1 MFYKS
6 MIRKILK
13 NLTVELWDRKPST
26 TQRKQ
31 PKWLILSLSLSLLS
45 GPGWI
50 DLNKLTETLPMRTN
64 YNKKMF
70 NNNNNNKK
78 REREREKKLAWCR
91 CTQLY
96 DELIE
101 QSDNVASS
109 QAAIS
114 VGTDSPPHF
123 EINWARGWLPMASN
137 GVQWRGR
144 GGCIGVA
151 RFSLKKQ
158 MQRCNYISPL
168 WSPYCVIPSG
178 EKCP

>member
-137 GVQWRGR
+137 GVQWRPMASN
-144 GGCIGVA
+144 GVA
-151 RFSLKKQ
+151 GG
-158 MQRCNYISPL
+158 
-168 WSPYCVIPSG
+168 VASG
-178 EKCP
+178 LQDFH